1 MPTPPSPIS
10 FPRDEQAHDA
20 TIEWWY
26 WNGHLH
32 DADGN
37 RYSFTNCLFRADVA
51 KAGIPFLKNLPLKGH
66 LPHAYFAHAILSDIA
81 AQKTIKDTQHV
92 VLLSRESFTKPLLYV
107 SYHDPLALHDAPTVM
122 EETAPFSYRL
132 SSKHLGLA
140 LVSQKQPLLEAG
152 TGYISVAGR
161 ESYYYSLTDLRVT
174 GFVTINGKHIAVE
187 GKAWMDHQWADVPYA
202 RDRWNWFS
210 LQLND
215 GTDLMCVEYT
225 SDGKKSY
232 LVDTIRANG
241 TTEHGTEL
249 IMTPGTEVWK
259 SPKTHAV
266 YPLSWEI
273 AIPETDTRFNVRA
286 AIPDQELLLVGMNYW
301 EGPVDV
307 SGSIGDKK
315 VSGVGFMELVGYPG
329 DYTLMTAV
337 TDEIKKQVCRFAC

>member
-1 MPTPPSPIS
+1 MSQPPSPIS

-37 RYSFTNCLFRADVA
+37 RYSFTNCLFRADVT
-51 KAGIPFLKNLPLKGH
+51 KSGIPFLKNLPLKSR
-66 LPHAYFAHAILSDIA
+66 LPHAYFAHAVLTDIA
-81 AQKTIKDTQHV
+81 QQKTIKDAQHV
-92 VLLSRESFTKPLLYV
+92 VMLSRESFTKPSLYA
-107 SYHDPLALHDAPTVM
+107 SYYDPLALRDAPTVM

-132 SSKHLGLA
+132 SSKHLDLT
-140 LVSQKQPLLEAG
+140 LTSQKPPLLEAG

-174 GFVTINGKHIAVE
+174 GSIVFDGKKIAVE
-187 GKAWMDHQWADVPYA
+187 GKAWMDHQWADVAYA

-215 GTDLMCVEYT
+215 GTDLMCVEYG
-225 SDGKKSY
+225 SGERKGGLVDIVYPDGKTGHHTN
-232 LVDTIRANG
+232 LA
-241 TTEHGTEL
+241 L
-249 IMTPGTEVWK
+249 TPGAGVWQ
-259 SPKTHAV
+259 SPKTKAA

-273 AIPETDTRFNVRA
+273 MIPEADMRFTVRA

-301 EGPVDV
+301 EGPVEV
-307 SGSIGDKK
+307 SGTVAGASVKGA
-315 VSGVGFMELVGYPG
+315 GFMELVGYPG
-329 DYTLMTAV
+329 DYTLITAV
-337 TDEIKKQVCRFAC
+337 TDEIKKQVCRFVC